1 MFESVSPPLRSK
13 GCSVLWIRKTHL
25 PFTPLNIKNIDFM
38 ISSTQNSTK
47 KRLKSAT
54 QMISDLLNRAVSQRI
69 NLNTVLVRRRKGVT
83 EDEVFYGVCGLVER

>member
-1 MFESVSPPLRSK
+1 MFESVSPPLMSK
-13 GCSVLWIRKTHL
+13 GCSVL

>member
-1 MFESVSPPLRSK
+1 
-13 GCSVLWIRKTHL
+13 
-25 PFTPLNIKNIDFM
+25 M

>member
-1 MFESVSPPLRSK
+1 
-13 GCSVLWIRKTHL
+13 
-25 PFTPLNIKNIDFM
+25 M
-38 ISSTQNSTK
+38 ISSTQSSTK

>member
-1 MFESVSPPLRSK
+1 
-13 GCSVLWIRKTHL
+13 
-25 PFTPLNIKNIDFM
+25 M

-69 NLNTVLVRRRKGVT
+69 NLNTALVRRRKGVT

>member
-1 MFESVSPPLRSK
+1 
-13 GCSVLWIRKTHL
+13 
-25 PFTPLNIKNIDFM
+25 M
-38 ISSTQNSTK
+38 ISSTQSSTK

-69 NLNTVLVRRRKGVT
+69 NLNTALVRRRKGVT